1 MAKLKPIITT
11 QEKLDTIDIKEGQLI
26 CVKDSNSIYI
36 DTDTERLEYT
46 LPRVLNYLSSG
57 ASISIGGS
65 NTIERDGCVIL
76 GSENTASSDKVFI
89 LGQKNIAS
97 GVNSVAEG
105 QGNTASG
112 ICSHAEGQGN
122 TASGQASHVQN
133 AGNIASGK
141 YSTALGTAAK
151 AIGNT
156 SLAFCGTAEGQSSI
170 ALLPGSTAQGDYSV
184 AIGEGAKTTSSA
196 NSSIAIGA
204 GAQANSPYSFVFGGG
219 AKSEGNGY
227 SVVLG
232 NGSTSYNGAKIIG
245 DGNTA
250 YGSNTI
256 ALGNGINTHNS
267 NVPVIG
273 NGNVLPEDVTSA
285 IIIGNHGGG
294 DYLTEIT
301 NNCINIGFSNKII
314 GKGLAYG
321 QGLKVTKDSEIAIG
335 KYNLSNDD
343 IVFSIGNGIDNDNR
357 LNIFTIYND
366 GKVESSSFIG
376 ASITN
381 WQSNYLYKINELV
394 VYNNILYQC
403 NINHTSLETFEEN
416 KWTILLSAKDDSFNF
431 NDLSTA
437 MTTGIQS
444 GIRVIADEE
453 NERFNFE
460 VTGIPAIAID
470 SDGYWTIN
478 GERGENPTKAQG
490 NDGFTPSITTS
501 EIENGVT
508 VTIANKEG
516 TISTNILNGE
526 DGFSP
531 SAKVSSIENGV
542 NIEIIDKDGT
552 TTANVLNG
560 LDGITPHI
568 DDLTKNW
575 FIGETNTGVKA
586 ESSIE
591 INADCAILYATFL
604 ASGWSETAPYTQ
616 TVLVNGINENNVPI
630 VDISYSEDSS
640 LWKNE
645 YQSFSN
651 LTKIETIN
659 GSIIGTCLN
668 SKPIYDFTVK
678 LKIAGDI
685 TYDTV
690 ISKEEFNTTIGNINT
705 ILASVT
711 GGVE

>member
-11 QEKLDTIDIKEGQLI
+11 QEKLNTIDIKEGQFI

-46 LPRVLNYLSSG
+46 LPRILNYLQSG
-57 ASISIGGS
+57 NSISIGGP
-65 NTIERDGCVIL
+65 NTIQGDGCVVL
-76 GSENTASSDKVFI
+76 GNGNTVSSGKVFI
-89 LGQKNIAS
+89 LGQD
-97 GVNSVAEG
+97 
-105 QGNTASG
+105 NTVPG
-112 ICSHAEGQGN
+112 EC
-122 TASGQASHVQN
+122 
-133 AGNIASGK
+133 
-141 YSTALGTAAK
+141 
-151 AIGNT
+151 AI
-156 SLAFCGTAEGQSSI
+156 
-170 ALLPGSTAQGDYSV
+170 
-184 AIGEGAKTTSSA
+184 
-196 NSSIAIGA
+196 
-204 GAQANSPYSFVFGGG
+204 
-219 AKSEGNGY
+219 
-227 SVVLG
+227 
-232 NGSTSYNGAKIIG
+232 
-245 DGNTA
+245 
-250 YGSNTI
+250 
-256 ALGNGINTHNS
+256 
-267 NVPVIG
+267 PVIG
-273 NGNVLPEDVTSA
+273 SGNVLPENTTNAV
-285 IIIGNHGGG
+285 IIGSHSNS
-294 DYLTEIT
+294 LTEIT
-301 NNCINIGFSNKII
+301 NNCINVGFLNKII
-314 GKGLAYG
+314 GRGYAYG
-321 QGLKVTKDSEIAIG
+321 EGLQTTNDFETALG
-335 KYNLSNDD
+335 AYNLSSSD
-343 IVFSIGNGIDNDNR
+343 IVFSIGNGTDNDNR
-357 LNIFTIYND
+357 SNIFTIYND